1 MKNVIAVMLVSVAS
15 VALAHDSTVPHVH
28 PHASSMLPDYAA
40 LLLAAALVAGG
51 VIAVRLWRKG

>member
-1 MKNVIAVMLVSVAS
+1 MKTLIALMLLPVAT
-15 VALAHDSTVPHVH
+15 VAFAHDSTVPHVH
-28 PHASSMLPDYAA
+28 PHASSMLPDHAA